1 MSDLKELRAR
11 AKKLGYRVLR
21 RRDGYFVA
29 GTDPADDGTGFGSMD
44 LKVVARMLDAFE
56 GIKPFEINCDNG
68 ARFVI
73 GQAQF
78 EEREANK
85 LKAKASLLHPAHG
98 TAQ

>member
-21 RRDGYFVA
+21 RGDAYFITGDDA
-29 GTDPADDGTGFGSMD
+29 DGTGFGGAD
-44 LKVVARMLDAFE
+44 LELVAKFLDAFE
-56 GIKPFEINCDNG
+56 GIKPLELMRDG
-68 ARFVI
+68 GHSFVI

-85 LKAKASLLHPAHG
+85 LKAKASLLHSAHNSV
-98 TAQ
+98 Q